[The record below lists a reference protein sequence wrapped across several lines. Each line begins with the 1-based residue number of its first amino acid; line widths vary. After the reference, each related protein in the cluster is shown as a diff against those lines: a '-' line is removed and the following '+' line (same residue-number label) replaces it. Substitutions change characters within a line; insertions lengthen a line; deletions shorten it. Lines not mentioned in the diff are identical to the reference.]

1 MRVTSEKSWKTDEQ
15 SRNQL
20 VKTSVCICCDKTIS
34 SSAYL
39 RGRGTGDGGRGP
51 GAGGRGRE
59 TGNGG
64 QAVVLTARVFD
75 VDLSSMSTPRNFAA
89 RLFKSGNK
97 VAKFRTK

>member
-1 MRVTSEKSWKTDEQ
+1 MRVTSEKSWKTNEQ

-20 VKTSVCICCDKTIS
+20 VKTFVCIRCDKTIS
-34 SSAYL
+34 SL
-39 RGRGTGDGGRGP
+39 FEGKGNGGTGDGGRS
-51 GAGGRGRE
+51 RGRE

-64 QAVVLTARVFD
+64 QAVLLTARVFD

-97 VAKFRTK
+97 VAKFRSM